1 MNRLITG
8 LIAFFLSASLFAKEP
23 PPAAEDEAPEAP
35 AGIAPATEDGT
46 PAAETPAPEAP
57 EGEAVPDEDETTDDE
72 KAPGDDLTET
82 DPTAEAS
89 PEDVER
95 TPLDTLRL
103 FAEAYNRI
111 KLNYV
116 EPADDNELVE
126 AAIRGMLESLDPHS
140 AFLVKEDYDEL
151 QESTQ
156 GEFGGLG
163 IEISLENGLIK
174 VISPMDDTPAM
185 KAGIKAGD
193 LILKLDDKPIKG
205 MSLTKAVDMMRGKP
219 GTDITLTIL
228 RDGEKKPLVITV
240 TRDIIQ
246 VASVKARVLEKQF
259 GYVRISNFQNA
270 TARDLVKKLQELH
283 KEIDG
288 PVRGLVLDLRNNPGG
303 VLNAAVS
310 VSDAFLENGII
321 VYTEGRTEDSRIKY
335 AAKSED
341 ILSGAPI
348 VVLVNE
354 GSASASEIVAGA
366 LQDHKRAIIMG
377 QQTFGKGSV
386 QTVVPVAD
394 DAAIKLT
401 TARYYTPLGRSI
413 QAEGITP
420 DIKLEKITVTLNN
433 ENSLVS
439 VKEKD
444 LSGHLENGDS
454 EKDDKNGK
462 SDSASPTKKSE
473 SSKKK
478 SEKKEP
484 LVVEDYALNEALNLL
499 RGLTILQP
507 VVALSD
513 TEEKSEEKEDEKQK
527 EVKKE
532 TEKKKV
538 AE

>member
-1 MNRLITG
+1 MKRVITG
-8 LIAFFLSASLFAKEP
+8 LVLLFLWVPLFAEQP
-23 PPAAEDEAPEAP
+23 LTDQVPDGTAP
-35 AGIAPATEDGT
+35 AEEQTAPPVDVPDDE
-46 PAAETPAPEAP
+46 PAP
-57 EGEAVPDEDETTDDE
+57 DEELSD
-72 KAPGDDLTET
+72 T
-82 DPTAEAS
+82 DPTAEPS
-89 PEDVER
+89 PDEVER

-116 EPADDNELVE
+116 EKVDDSALVE

-163 IEISLENGLIK
+163 IEISLENGLVK
-174 VISPMDDTPAM
+174 VIAPMDDTPAM

-193 LILKLDDKPIKG
+193 LIIKLDDKPIKG
-205 MSLTKAVDMMRGKP
+205 MPLNKAVDLMRGKP

-228 RDGEKKPLVITV
+228 REGEKKPLVITV

-246 VASVKARVLEKQF
+246 IASVKARVLDKHF
-259 GYVRISNFQNA
+259 GYIRISNFQNA
-270 TARDLVKKLQELH
+270 TARDLVSKLQELH

-288 PVRGLVLDLRNNPGG
+288 PIRGLVLDLRNNPGG

-310 VSDAFLENGII
+310 VSDAFLEEGLI

-335 AAKSED
+335 AAKSGD

-348 VVLVNE
+348 IVLVNE
-354 GSASASEIVAGA
+354 GAASASEIVAGA
-366 LQDHKRAIIMG
+366 LQDHKRAVIMG
-377 QQTFGKGSV
+377 SQTFGKGSV

-413 QAEGITP
+413 QAEGIVP
-420 DIKLEKITVTLNN
+420 DIKLENISVSIDTESNGI
-433 ENSLVS
+433 S

-444 LSGHLENGDS
+444 LTGHLENGHSGDDGQEGDKDETES
-454 EKDDKNGK
+454 GKKDKEEKSGSSGTGK
-462 SDSASPTKKSE
+462 TGDAK
-473 SSKKK
+473 
-478 SEKKEP
+478 P
-484 LVVEDYALNEALNLL
+484 LVVDDYALSQALNVLKAMA
-499 RGLTILQP
+499 ILQSP
-507 VVALSD
+507 VQ
-513 TEEKSEEKEDEKQK
+513 EKGEDE
-527 EVKKE
+527 
-532 TEKKKV
+532 
-538 AE
+538 